1 MRVEDALDQVQ
12 SETHAVAVEAAAAVG
27 LVEAVEDERQV
38 VGRDGLAV
46 IAHGDIGLAL
56 RLPERD
62 AQRAAGR
69 GELDG
74 VVHQVIE
81 HARDGVGVGE
91 HLHGVLG
98 QLQIDIELL
107 VVGAR
112 LKAEHGADDLLR
124 DVKLA
129 PARQILARALKAR
142 HVEHAAH
149 EAREPARLVGDGG
162 EVLVLLILGDRA
174 VENAVGKAGDGGHG
188 GLELVRDVGDEGVA
202 ALLARL
208 ERVCHG
214 VER

>member
-1 MRVEDALDQVQ
+1 MWVSIRKKQPSEREHELRHPVAARDGDVLAVRVEDALDQVQ
-12 SETHAVAVEAAAAVG
+12 SEAHAVAVEAAAAVG

-38 VGRDGLAV
+38 VGRNGLAV
-46 IAHGDIGLAL
+46 VAHGDVGFAL

-91 HLHGVLG
+91 HLHGGLR
-98 QLQIDIELL
+98 QLQIDVELL

-129 PARQILARALKAR
+129 PARQILARAL
-142 HVEHAAH
+142 ET
-149 EAREPARLVGDGG
+149 
-162 EVLVLLILGDRA
+162 
-174 VENAVGKAGDGGHG
+174 
-188 GLELVRDVGDEGVA
+188 
-202 ALLARL
+202 
-208 ERVCHG
+208 
-214 VER
+214 